1 MHYVEKVMDIT
12 LIFTD
17 YTLRNVAL
25 GAMILGV
32 VSGVLGAFAVLR
44 RQALLGDAMSHAA
57 LPGVVIAFMLTGTK
71 ALLPLMLGA
80 IIAGWIGA
88 RFISSVVRRT
98 RLKEDTALGIILS
111 VFFGFGLLL
120 LTYVQRQGNAQQA
133 GLDKFLFGKAAAI
146 VTQDVIEMGV
156 VGVIAVV
163 LLLLFWKEFK
173 LLAFDPEYTA
183 ALGFPVRFLDT
194 LLTTLIVVAIV
205 LGLQTVGVVLMSA
218 MIVAP
223 ASAAR
228 QWTDKLSTMVLLSAF
243 FGVLG
248 GVGGA
253 LISATSRGLST
264 GPVIV
269 LSMSSIVLFSILF
282 APNRGIVWRWW
293 RQQQNR
299 RHLGTATILADLYD
313 LALAHGDPKH
323 SHPAGTLQA
332 ARPHANVKSLLATLE
347 QEGMVYRAANNEW
360 GLTDSG
366 IAEVKRLNG
375 SENISEFPSAPAVK
389 ATASRG

>member
-1 MHYVEKVMDIT
+1 MYYAENFMDIT

-80 IIAGWIGA
+80 IIAGWLGA

-98 RLKEDTALGIILS
+98 RLKEDTALGIVLS

-146 VTQDVIEMGV
+146 VTQDVIEMGI
-156 VGVIAVV
+156 VGAIVLV
-163 LLLLFWKEFK
+163 LLVLFWKEFK

-228 QWTDKLSTMVLLSAF
+228 QWTDKLSTMVVLSAF

-269 LSMSSIVLFSILF
+269 LTMTTIVMVSILF

-293 RQQQNR
+293 RQLQNR
-299 RHLGTATILADLYD
+299 RQLGTATVLADLYE
-313 LALAHGDPKH
+313 LAIAHGDPKH
-323 SHPAGTLQA
+323 AHPMGTLQA
-332 ARPHANVKSLLATLE
+332 AQPHADVRALLVRLE
-347 QEGMVYRAANNEW
+347 HDGMVYRAANHEW
-360 GLTDSG
+360 GLTESG
-366 IAEVKRLNG
+366 ITEAKRLNG
-375 SENISEFPSAPAVK
+375 TGTILEPSHPQGAK
-389 ATASRG
+389 AHVT

>member
-1 MHYVEKVMDIT
+1 MHYAAKFMDIT

-57 LPGVVIAFMLTGTK
+57 LPGIVLAFMLTGTK
-71 ALLPLMLGA
+71 ALLPLMIGA
-80 IIAGWIGA
+80 IIAGWVGA

-146 VTQDVIEMGV
+146 VTQDVIEMGII
-156 VGVIAVV
+156 GAIAVV
-163 LLLLFWKEFK
+163 LLVLFWKEFK
-173 LLAFDPEYTA
+173 VLAFDPDYTA

-223 ASAAR
+223 ATAAR
-228 QWTDKLSTMVLLSAF
+228 QWTDKLSTMVWLSAL
-243 FGVLG
+243 FGVVG

-253 LISATSRGLST
+253 FISATSRGLST

-269 LSMSSIVLFSILF
+269 LTMSAIVVLSLLF
-282 APNRGIVWRWW
+282 APNRGMVWRWW

-299 RHLGTATILADLYD
+299 RQLGTATILADLYE
-313 LALAHGDPKH
+313 LAMTHGDPTH
-323 SHPAGTLQA
+323 SHPMGTLQA
-332 ARPHANVKSLLATLE
+332 AHPRSDMKALLPTLE
-347 QEGMVYRAANNEW
+347 HEGLVYRAGNNEW
-360 GLTDSG
+360 GLTDKG

-375 SENISEFPSAPAVK
+375 GEDVSDIHRHGAK
-389 ATASRG
+389 ATAV

>member
-1 MHYVEKVMDIT
+1 MDIT

-80 IIAGWIGA
+80 IVAGWVGA

-146 VTQDVIEMGV
+146 VTQDVIEMGI
-156 VGVIAVV
+156 VGAIVLV
-163 LLLLFWKEFK
+163 LLILFWKEFK

-228 QWTDKLSTMVLLSAF
+228 QWTDKLSTMVVLSAF

-269 LSMSSIVLFSILF
+269 LTMTVIVVISILF

-293 RQQQNR
+293 RQLQNR
-299 RHLGTATILADLYD
+299 RQLGTATVLADLYD
-313 LALAHGDPKH
+313 LAITHGDPKH
-323 SHPAGTLQA
+323 AHPLGTLQA
-332 ARPHANVKSLLATLE
+332 AQPHADVRSLLVTLE
-347 QEGMVYRAANNEW
+347 RDGMVYRAANNEW

-366 IAEVKRLNG
+366 IAEAKRLNG
-375 SENISEFPSAPAVK
+375 TDTILEPAHPHGAKTPVV
-389 ATASRG
+389 

>member
-1 MHYVEKVMDIT
+1 
-12 LIFTD
+12 L
-17 YTLRNVAL
+17 
-25 GAMILGV
+25 
-32 VSGVLGAFAVLR
+32 
-44 RQALLGDAMSHAA
+44 
-57 LPGVVIAFMLTGTK
+57 
-71 ALLPLMLGA
+71 
-80 IIAGWIGA
+80 
-88 RFISSVVRRT
+88 
-98 RLKEDTALGIILS
+98 
-111 VFFGFGLLL
+111 
-120 LTYVQRQGNAQQA
+120 
-133 GLDKFLFGKAAAI
+133 
-146 VTQDVIEMGV
+146 
-156 VGVIAVV
+156 V
-163 LLLLFWKEFK
+163 LLVLFWKEFK

-228 QWTDKLSTMVLLSAF
+228 QWTDKLSTMVVLSAF

-269 LSMSSIVLFSILF
+269 LTMTTIVLVSILF

-293 RQQQNR
+293 RQLQNR
-299 RHLGTATILADLYD
+299 RQLGTATVLADLYD
-313 LALAHGDPKH
+313 LAIAHGDPKH
-323 SHPAGTLQA
+323 AHPLGTLQA
-332 ARPHANVKSLLATLE
+332 AQPHADVRSLLITLE
-347 QEGMVYRAANNEW
+347 RDDMVYRAANNEW

-366 IAEVKRLNG
+366 IVEAKRLNG
-375 SENISEFPSAPAVK
+375 TGAILE
-389 ATASRG
+389 TASVQGTKAPVV

>member
-1 MHYVEKVMDIT
+1 MDIT

-80 IIAGWIGA
+80 IIAGWLGA
-88 RFISSVVRRT
+88 RFIASVVRRT
-98 RLKEDTALGIILS
+98 RLKEDTALGIVLS

-156 VGVIAVV
+156 VGAIAVV

-173 LLAFDPEYTA
+173 LLAFDPEFTA
-183 ALGFPVRFLDT
+183 ALGFPVRVLDT

-228 QWTDKLSTMVLLSAF
+228 QWTDKLSTMVVLSAVV
-243 FGVLG
+243 GVIG

-269 LSMSSIVLFSILF
+269 LTMTAIVLFSILF
-282 APNRGIVWRWW
+282 APNRGIVWQWW
-293 RQQQNR
+293 RRLQNR
-299 RHLGTATILADLYD
+299 RQLGSSSVLADLYE

-323 SHPAGTLQA
+323 AHPLGTLQA
-332 ARPHANVKSLLATLE
+332 ARPYANVRSLLLAME
-347 QEGMVYRAANNEW
+347 RDGMVYRASNNEW
-360 GLTDSG
+360 GLTDTG
-366 IAEVKRLNG
+366 IVEAQRLNG
-375 SENISEFPSAPAVK
+375 TTSTIEALPGAGQTPPLQNQTS
-389 ATASRG
+389 

>member
-1 MHYVEKVMDIT
+1 MDIT

-25 GAMILGV
+25 GAMVLGV

-57 LPGVVIAFMLTGTK
+57 LPGVVLAFMLTGTK

-80 IIAGWIGA
+80 LIAGWVGA

-98 RLKEDTALGIILS
+98 RLKEDTALGIVLS

-133 GLDKFLFGKAAAI
+133 GLDQFLFGKAAAI
-146 VTQDVIEMGV
+146 VTQDVLEMAV
-156 VGVIAVV
+156 VGVIALAIVA
-163 LLLLFWKEFK
+163 LFWKEFK
-173 LLAFDPEYTA
+173 LLSFDPEYTA
-183 ALGFPVRFLDT
+183 ALGFPVRWLDT

-205 LGLQTVGVVLMSA
+205 LCLQTVGVVLMSA

-223 ASAAR
+223 ATAAR
-228 QWTDKLSTMVLLSAF
+228 QWTDKLSTLVLLSAL
-243 FGVLG
+243 FGTIA

-269 LSMSSIVLFSILF
+269 LTITAIVVFSILF
-282 APNRGIVWRWW
+282 APNRGLVWRWV
-293 RQQQNR
+293 RQAQNR
-299 RHLGTATILADLYD
+299 RTLGTAVVLSDLYD
-313 LALAHGDPKH
+313 LALEHGDPKH
-323 SHPAGTLQA
+323 PHPVGTLQA
-332 ARPHANVKSLLATLE
+332 AQPHANVRSLLATLA
-347 QEGMVYRAANNEW
+347 QEGLVVKVGATEW
-360 GLTDSG
+360 GLTDAG
-366 IAEVKRLNG
+366 IEQAKSLNG
-375 SENISEFPSAPAVK
+375 SLDSGARQLSGSDPRRNIAFKSQ
-389 ATASRG
+389 G

>member
-1 MHYVEKVMDIT
+1 MDIT
-12 LIFTD
+12 LLFTD

-25 GAMILGV
+25 GAMILGI

-57 LPGVVIAFMLTGTK
+57 LPGIVLAFMLTGTR
-71 ALLPLMLGA
+71 ALFPLMLGA
-80 IIAGWIGA
+80 IIAGWVGA

-133 GLDKFLFGKAAAI
+133 GLDRFLFGKAAAI
-146 VTQDVIEMGV
+146 VTQDVIEMGI
-156 VGVIAVV
+156 VGVIALVV
-163 LLLLFWKEFK
+163 LILFWKEFK

-194 LLTTLIVVAIV
+194 LLTTLIVIAIV

-223 ASAAR
+223 ATAAR
-228 QWTDKLSTMVLLSAF
+228 QWTDKLSTMVVLSAL
-243 FGVLG
+243 FGILG

-253 LISATSRGLST
+253 VISATSRGLST
-264 GPVIV
+264 GPIIV
-269 LSMSSIVLFSILF
+269 LTMSAIVVLSLLF
-282 APNRGIVWRWW
+282 APNRGMVWQWW

-299 RHLGTATILADLYD
+299 RQLGTATVLADLYE
-313 LALAHGDPKH
+313 LAMTHGDPTH
-323 SHPAGTLQA
+323 SHPMGTLQA
-332 ARPHANVKSLLATLE
+332 AQPRSNIKALLPQLE
-347 QEGMVYRAANNEW
+347 RDGLVYRTASNEW
-360 GLTDSG
+360 GLTEKG

-375 SENISEFPSAPAVK
+375 AEAMAEVSPHSAKVTAVQ
-389 ATASRG
+389 